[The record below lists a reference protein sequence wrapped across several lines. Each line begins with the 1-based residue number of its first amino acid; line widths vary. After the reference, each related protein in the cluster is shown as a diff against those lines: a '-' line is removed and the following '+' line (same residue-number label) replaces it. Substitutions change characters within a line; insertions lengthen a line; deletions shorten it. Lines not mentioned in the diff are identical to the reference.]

1 MAFVIKDPPEFTV
14 NIPRWNRETIA
25 DGVEMAKVPEAL
37 LNNDVY
43 LLRTISQ
50 QRAVTYIT
58 LIADGWEGDEAPY
71 SQSVPVEGAEE
82 TTEAILVRNMPE
94 NATKEEQKNYNKA
107 YGILCAGTAELAEGS
122 AVFYVYDKP
131 TTDLSVGLLGIGTG
145 GSGSAGGGQSY
156 TLPVATADQ
165 LGGVKIGEGIDVESD
180 GTISTDSQS
189 IANAIAASDEE
200 ATEMINEVF
209 EVVESEN
216 EPEM

>member
-145 GSGSAGGGQSY
+145 GSCRSGGRDGKAAGAPGKQCVRLGPFPGSRSGGRGAALYVPGPPHRCQWAFYAGY
-156 TLPVATADQ
+156 PVYRRPDPGAQ
-165 LGGVKIGEGIDVESD
+165 FHVL
-180 GTISTDSQS
+180 
-189 IANAIAASDEE
+189 
-200 ATEMINEVF
+200 
-209 EVVESEN
+209 
-216 EPEM
+216 